1 MMSKIVTTR
10 QLKFSYGKKE
20 VLKNVNLTI
29 NSGEIIGLIGENGAG
44 KTTLLNALL
53 GLLPSNGQVEI
64 LGGKP
69 GGKKARQKIGSMLQ
83 GDMVLDN
90 VTVIEM
96 LNEAASQYDEPLD
109 VEELLQK
116 VDLKKHESKLLKNLS
131 GGLMRRV
138 TFAVALVG
146 NPDLL
151 FLDEPTV
158 GMDAQ
163 ARKVFWQRIEDLRD
177 AGKTVMITSHYLEE
191 IQQTADRLLILQ
203 NGVLT
208 FQGTLQELQNKYKKT
223 VIRFKTKLALKKFQ
237 KMAAVISSAQTD
249 AEWICLNSEDGDETL
264 KALVPFLGEISN
276 ISVQRESLEN
286 IFLKMTNE
294 EELA

>member
-116 VDLKKHESKLLKNLS
+116 VDLKKHENKLLKNLS